1 MCSQNEGSARYGSPN
16 MQTGCHVS
24 IIAPRVSAKQND
36 VSLTPATLD
45 GDRLHLSSMHPQPRA
60 GYQAC
65 MQELGSCTAGLTNKF
80 GFGRHLCIPCRQGCN
95 AFHATPCGLQGVL
108 VPKSCIT
115 QCSLIFQHQLWQS
128 AHVQSQVAITLLR
141 IYWHGG
147 CAFCALGKLTPHN
160 SCIPGF

>member
-1 MCSQNEGSARYGSPN
+1 

-95 AFHATPCGLQGVL
+95 AFHATPLGCRECWSLRAASLNAPSSSSIKSGKVLMSKARLQSHFCVYSGMADVL
-108 VPKSCIT
+108 FVLWESSRPTIPA
-115 QCSLIFQHQLWQS
+115 FQGSDEWPSDEL
-128 AHVQSQVAITLLR
+128 
-141 IYWHGG
+141 
-147 CAFCALGKLTPHN
+147 
-160 SCIPGF
+160 